1 MQDSLYIHI
10 IITKNIMIIKTCHT
24 ILTFIALCFRN
35 QVVSISEKTLDDDKT
50 GLKAL
55 FIGNFYTTKGV
66 PIHLQKL
73 AETHG
78 LTLDFTSVNPG
89 RSVLYN
95 LIKKYSVVSKYIRKG
110 GWDVIIL
117 QEPRY

>member
-1 MQDSLYIHI
+1 MNVKS
-10 IITKNIMIIKTCHT
+10 CHT
-24 ILTFIALCFRN
+24 ILTFIALCFGN
-35 QVVSISEKTLDDDKT
+35 QVLSISEKTSDDNKT
-50 GLKAL
+50 ELKAL

-78 LTLDFTSVNPG
+78 LTLNFTSVNPG

-110 GWDVIIL
+110 DWDVIII
-117 QEPRY
+117 QEPR

>member
-1 MQDSLYIHI
+1 
-10 IITKNIMIIKTCHT
+10 MIIKSCHT
-24 ILTFIALCFRN
+24 ILTFIALCFGI
-35 QVVSISEKTLDDDKT
+35 QAVSISEKTSHDENKT
-50 GLKAL
+50 VLKAL

-78 LTLDFTSVNPG
+78 LSLDFTSVNPG

-110 GWDVIIL
+110 DWDVIII
-117 QEPRY
+117 QEPR

>member
-1 MQDSLYIHI
+1 
-10 IITKNIMIIKTCHT
+10 MIIKTCHS
-24 ILTFIALCFRN
+24 IFTFIALCWAN
-35 QVVSISEKTLDDDKT
+35 QAVSEKTFRNDGP

-55 FIGNFYTTKGV
+55 FIGNFYTTQGI
-66 PIHLQKL
+66 PIHVQKL

-78 LTLDFTSVNPG
+78 LTLDFTSINPG

-95 LIKKYSVVSKYIRKG
+95 ILKKYSVASKSIRKG

-117 QEPRY
+117 QEPR